1 MKLIVAIIHDDDVRH
16 TMDTLRDE
24 GFFVTKLSSTGGF
37 LRAGNTTLLIG
48 VGDSLVD
55 KVMAIFE
62 KCCKSRKE
70 LTTIE
75 TPYGGLQGY
84 VSRPIEIVIGGAT
97 VFVLDVADF
106 KKF

>member
-1 MKLIVAIIHDDDVRH
+1 MKLIVAIIHDDDVRN

-48 VGDSLVD
+48 VEDNLVES
-55 KVMAIFE
+55 VMAIFE

-70 LTTIE
+70 LTTID
-75 TPYGGLQGY
+75 TPYGGIQGY
-84 VSRPIEIVIGGAT
+84 VSRPIEIIVGGAT
-97 VFVLDVADF
+97 VFVLDVFDF
-106 KKF
+106 RKF